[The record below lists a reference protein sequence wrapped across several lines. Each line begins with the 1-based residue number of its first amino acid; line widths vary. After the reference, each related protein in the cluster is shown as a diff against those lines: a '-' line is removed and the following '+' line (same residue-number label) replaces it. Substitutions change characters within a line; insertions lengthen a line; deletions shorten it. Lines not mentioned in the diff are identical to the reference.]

1 MHAPAATRPPPL
13 AAAYLAWLAFVVYGS
28 LLPFELRPLDLQSA
42 SQQFLNIR
50 WLNLGLGSRLDWL
63 ANLLLY
69 LPLGFIGAIAIIAKL
84 PSGATGWVRL
94 TAALLGAAVGITIAV
109 AIEFVQLFFAPR
121 TVSLNDL
128 VAEIAGT
135 VIGAGAGA
143 LFGERAKRLLV
154 AAGRRDA
161 KAVRPWYWLYLVAYG
176 ALTLFPFDFST
187 AIAVFD
193 QKLQRGH
200 AGWWW
205 APVNLQHQGLA
216 LVKLAGEA
224 LLTVPFGM
232 ALAAAPSRLG
242 WRSAGLLGL
251 GVGAAIELI
260 QLFLLSAT
268 SQGVSVL
275 SRGIGFALGAWVAP
289 RAARLRG
296 GTRVRLGRRV
306 ALVAVVPWLLLA
318 AYVTGWGR
326 GPVAAAGWAE
336 RAATLNYLPFYYHYF
351 AGEAQALT
359 SLLLYAALYGCFGV
373 GIAALRPGAAGLAA
387 VAAFAVA
394 AAFEASRLVLVGL
407 RPDPTNALIAAVS
420 AGLAS
425 ALVHRFRAI
434 AGADPAAEVTRA
446 TATAQ
451 PPTSAPIAGTS
462 VSMSTDGASVQ
473 GIALGLLAAVGV
485 HAAQGHAGASVA
497 VALMVATSGWLRPLS
512 VLALVPILL
521 ALSDVGADTG
531 LRWLTPLDAAM
542 APLLVL
548 ALVRP
553 RKLSPPL
560 RPASFW
566 VGPSLLLGLLPS
578 IWLAFDAAAFTAADA
593 TLTPLGAAHGL
604 QLAKGWL
611 WAMVLGIYAWRCG
624 LDARA
629 VSTAFGRGMC
639 VALAGVVALTVW
651 ERLAFVGPFDFAS
664 DYRAPGPFTE
674 IALGGAYIECFLAA
688 AVPFAVAAVFVER
701 WAVLRAAA
709 MLLVLGATYATMVT
723 FSRGG
728 QVVFLAAVGAT
739 AAWALAARHVTAQA
753 DSARGRHWLVAAL
766 LTGAVGVVAA
776 TVLLAPYASSRFR
789 QLDADV
795 DVRLHHWSQ
804 GLGLSRN
811 DAVTALFGNGFGAF
825 GRASYLQG
833 DPGTRPGMFG
843 LQRDGE
849 RTWLRSHG
857 GSLSY
862 LDQRVDVSY
871 GEPLRLRAIVRTAD
885 GRGLQAA
892 VCEKDLVQSRQC
904 GGGALRAPAGAEWQR
919 VELAFSLPP
928 NPSAGWP
935 SRPLRFTLFNGS
947 HSVVEV
953 DELSLQT
960 ADGRELLRNGSFEG
974 GSKHWLYASDRHL
987 TWHLKNLW
995 LQVFFESGW
1004 LGVLAHA
1011 GLLIGALGSIWRAS
1025 TWCGPYGHA
1034 FAIALLAFQGV
1045 GLIDSVIDSPR
1056 FLQLYLSL
1064 ALLPWAF
1071 APPRRTSGR
1080 VPGGSGSGPSGDRSR
1095 P

>member
-1 MHAPAATRPPPL
+1 M
-13 AAAYLAWLAFVVYGS
+13 AAYLAWLAFVVYGS
-28 LLPFELRPLDLQSA
+28 LLPFELRPVDLHSA
-42 SQQFLNIR
+42 AQQFLNIR
-50 WLNLGLGSRLDWL
+50 WLDLGLGSRLDWL

-84 PSGATGWVRL
+84 PSGGTGWRRL
-94 TAALLGAAVGITIAV
+94 LAVLPAAAAGIVMAV

-128 VAEIAGT
+128 VAEVVGSIVGAVAG
-135 VIGAGAGA
+135 G
-143 LFGERAKRLLV
+143 LFGERTMRLLV
-154 AAGRRDA
+154 AAGRRDMT
-161 KAVRPWYWLYLVAYG
+161 AVRPWFWLYVVAYA

-200 AGWWW
+200 TGWWW

-224 LLTVPFGM
+224 LLTVPFGV

-251 GVGAAIELI
+251 GVGAAIELT

-296 GTRVRLGRRV
+296 IARVRLGRQL
-306 ALVAVVPWLLLA
+306 ALVAAVPWLLLA
-318 AYVTGWGR
+318 AYITGWGR
-326 GPVAAAGWAE
+326 APVAVAGWAE
-336 RAATLNYLPFYYHYF
+336 RAATLHYLPFYYHY
-351 AGEAQALT
+351 L
-359 SLLLYAALYGCFGV
+359 
-373 GIAALRPGAAGLAA
+373 LAA

-407 RPDPTNALIAAVS
+407 RPDPTNAWIAAAS

-425 ALVHRFRAI
+425 ALVHRFRAN
-434 AGADPAAEVTRA
+434 AAAVPVTEAARPTFTPPA
-446 TATAQ
+446 
-451 PPTSAPIAGTS
+451 PTPAPAAGTS
-462 VSMSTDGASVQ
+462 DSMRTDGASTLGV
-473 GIALGLLAAVGV
+473 GLGLLAAVGV
-485 HAAQGHAGASVA
+485 HAAQGHAGAIVA
-497 VALMVATSGWLRPLS
+497 VALIVAASGWLRPLS
-512 VLALVPILL
+512 VLALVPVLL

-531 LRWLTPLDAAM
+531 LQWLTPLDAAM

-553 RKLSPPL
+553 RSAPPSS
-560 RPASFW
+560 RSASFW
-566 VGPSLLLGLLPS
+566 VGPLLLMGLLPG

-593 TLTPLGAAHGL
+593 TLTPLGPAHGL
-604 QLAKGWL
+604 QLAKGWF
-611 WAMVLGIYAWRCG
+611 WALVLGLYTWRCG

-701 WAVLRAAA
+701 RAALRAAA
-709 MLLVLGATYATMVT
+709 ILLVLGATYATMVT

-739 AAWALAARHVTAQA
+739 AAWALAARHATAQA
-753 DSARGRHWLVAAL
+753 DATRGRHWLAAGV
-766 LTGAVGVVAA
+766 LTGAVAAVAA

-804 GLGLSRN
+804 GLGLGRN

-833 DPGTRPGMFG
+833 DVATRPGMFG
-843 LQRDGE
+843 LQRDGGH
-849 RTWLRSHG
+849 TWLRSHG

-862 LDQRVDVSY
+862 LDQRVDVRY
-871 GEPLRLRAIVRTAD
+871 GEPLRLRALVRTAD
-885 GRGLQAA
+885 GKGLQAA

-904 GGGALRAPAGAEWQR
+904 RGGALRAPAGPDWQR

-935 SRPLRFTLFNGS
+935 PRPLRFTLFNGN
-947 HSVVEV
+947 HSVAEV
-953 DELSLQT
+953 DDLSLQT
-960 ADGRELLRNGSFEG
+960 ADGRELLRNGGFEQ
-974 GSKHWLYASDRHL
+974 GSEHWLYASDRHL

-1011 GLLIGALGSIWRAS
+1011 ALLIGALVSVGRAS
-1025 TWCGPYGHA
+1025 AQSGPYGNA

-1071 APPRRTSGR
+1071 APPRRMTRRTSSG
-1080 VPGGSGSGPSGDRSR
+1080 PGSGPSGDRSR
-1095 P
+1095 S